1 MPLHQLLDKKL
12 SKTYEPK
19 TRIDD
24 VFKGYDITF
33 LTNEHG
39 EPVTLFFGRRRPDG
53 IIAGERY
60 TRTIKREPGSLQVKH
75 SHWDN
80 QGKIMNWLGPNDYY
94 NHYNAR
100 LSLRRLLCGGLR
112 NNRALWCLRLP

>member
-33 LTNEHG
+33 LTNAHG
-39 EPVTLFFGRRRPDG
+39 EPITLFFGRRRPDG
-53 IIAGERY
+53 TIAGERY
-60 TRTIKREPGSLQVKH
+60 TRTIKREPSSLQVKH

-80 QGKIMNWLGPNDYY
+80 QGKIMN
-94 NHYNAR
+94 
-100 LSLRRLLCGGLR
+100 
-112 NNRALWCLRLP
+112 

>member
-1 MPLHQLLDKKL
+1 MPLHQELDKKL
-12 SKTYEPK
+12 SKIYEPSS
-19 TRIDD
+19 RVDD

-60 TRTIKREPGSLQVKH
+60 TRTIKREPGSLAVKH

-80 QGKIMNWLGPNDYY
+80 QGKIM
-94 NHYNAR
+94 R
-100 LSLRRLLCGGLR
+100 
-112 NNRALWCLRLP
+112 

>member
-1 MPLHQLLDKKL
+1 MPLHRLLDQKL
-12 SKTYEPK
+12 SKTYEPS

-39 EPVTLFFGRRRPDG
+39 EPMTLFFGKRRPDG
-53 IIAGERY
+53 TIAGERF
-60 TRTIKREPGSLQVKH
+60 TRTIKREPGSLAVKS

-80 QGKIMNWLGPNDYY
+80 QGKIMN
-94 NHYNAR
+94 R
-100 LSLRRLLCGGLR
+100 
-112 NNRALWCLRLP
+112 